1 MNSPTERPGLAEE
14 AAVERAPSGFR
25 SVPAIADLLRRNA
38 VLVLFIVVFVG
49 LTFASPAFL
58 SAQNLLNILN
68 QNAPLAIIAT
78 AGTLV
83 IISGGFDLSTGA
95 IVGIASVTAAW
106 TAVNVDPLLGLFVA
120 PVAGTGLGLI
130 NGLIITR
137 FRIHS
142 FLATLATS
150 LMYSSFALFIS
161 GGFLIAVDPKT
172 VFTFLG
178 RGKLGDVYVA
188 ILVLA
193 LFASA
198 MTVLLNR
205 TAFGRYVFAVGGNQ
219 EAALLSGVRVDRVRI
234 WTFVLSGLSAGIAG
248 TIVVSRIASGQPQA
262 GGGIALQAI
271 AAIILGGTS
280 IYGGAGAIWRTLVG
294 VYLLALIANGFNIL
308 NANPFYIDLTT
319 GIIIV
324 TAVALGA
331 SRRSR

>member
-1 MNSPTERPGLAEE
+1 VNAPTGRSGNADE
-14 AAVERAPSGFR
+14 AVVEKGR
-25 SVPAIADLLRRNA
+25 SRFHSIPAIGELARRNA

-95 IVGIASVTAAW
+95 IFGIASVTAAW
-106 TAVNVDPLLGLFVA
+106 TAVNVNPLLGLFVA
-120 PVAGTGLGLI
+120 PLAGAGLGLM

-150 LMYSSFALFIS
+150 LMYHSFALFIS

-178 RGKLGDVYVA
+178 RGKLGDIYVA
-188 ILVLA
+188 ILVLT
-193 LFASA
+193 LFAVA

-205 TAFGRYVFAVGGNQ
+205 TAFGRYVFAIGGNQ
-219 EAALLSGVRVDRVRI
+219 EAALLSGIRVDRVRI
-234 WTFVLSGLSAGIAG
+234 WGFVLSGLAAGIAG
-248 TIVVSRIASGQPQA
+248 TILVSRIASGQPQA
-262 GGGIALQAI
+262 GSGMELQAI

-280 IYGGAGAIWRTLVG
+280 IYGGVGAIWRTLVG

-324 TAVALGA
+324 TAVALSA